1 VHFVI
6 DQPIA
11 AARDAVERALR
22 DPAYYEGLGG
32 LPGIGT
38 PEVLARKESGT
49 TCEVEVRYA
58 FVGDLSSAVRA
69 VIDPAKLT
77 WVIATTFRFDEHTA
91 RFTVEP
97 DHYANLL
104 ACAGTSRYDVGSDG
118 TVQHIEGT
126 LEVKVPIVGRSVER
140 GILGGLESHVAAEA
154 GAIEHWV
161 AAHA

>member
-11 AARDAVERALR
+11 AERSAVERALS

-38 PEVLARKESGT
+38 PEVLGRKESGS

-58 FVGDLSSAVRA
+58 FVGDLSPAVRA

-77 WVIATTFRFDEHTA
+77 WVIATTYLFDEHTA

-97 DHYANLL
+97 DHYTNLL
-104 ACAGTSRYDVGSDG
+104 ACAGTSRYDVGGDG
-118 TVQHIEGT
+118 TVHHVEGT

-154 GAIEHWV
+154 EAIEHWV
-161 AAHA
+161 TAHA